1 MIPWKYDS
9 MDVYFLG
16 SINLME
22 STTKHTLG
30 FLIFPGF
37 PMSCLTSMIEPLR
50 AANEI
55 SGSDTFAWQLVS
67 ENSGQVA
74 SSAGVNFEP
83 DVQLA
88 AINPDTDMQHL
99 FLLSSPLGGFVQ
111 PTSDGHL
118 RELARHGL
126 VVGGISGGV
135 FPLVRAGLMDGYE
148 CSVHWCYKAAFT
160 AEFTNLDAKDDVI
173 VRDRARLT
181 ASGAA
186 AAFDMMLLLIEERL
200 GASVM
205 TEVACWFQHPLV
217 RGEGVRQRMPVG
229 QTASAD
235 DMLPAVVRDAVTIFE
250 NHINELISVA
260 DVAAQLG
267 QSPRHLERL
276 FKKSTGQ
283 SPSHYYRTMR
293 MKAAR
298 QLVLYSGDSI
308 ADIAGAVGYASSTPM
323 VRHYREAFG
332 ISPSEERTKVNLFRV
347 QDNTPIP
354 SS

>member
-1 MIPWKYDS
+1 MKYISTDAS
-9 MDVYFLG
+9 FLG
-16 SINLME
+16 SIIHMTTL
-22 STTKHTLG
+22 TKHTLG

-55 SGSDTFAWQLVS
+55 SGSDTFAWQLVG
-67 ENSGQVA
+67 ENPEQIA
-74 SSAGVNFEP
+74 SSAAVNFEP
-83 DVQLA
+83 DMQLA
-88 AINPDTDMQHL
+88 DIGATTDMQHL
-99 FLLSSPLGGFVQ
+99 FLLSGPLGVFAQ
-111 PTSDGHL
+111 PASAGHL

-126 VVGGISGGV
+126 IMGGVSGGV
-135 FPLVRAGLMDGYE
+135 FPLVRAGLMDGYD

-160 AEFTNLDAKDDVI
+160 AEFSHLNAKDDVI
-173 VRDRARLT
+173 VRDRSRLT

-217 RGEGVRQRMPVG
+217 RGDGVRQRMPVG
-229 QTASAD
+229 QTAGAD
-235 DMLPAVVRDAVTIFE
+235 DMLPVVVRDAVAIFE
-250 NHINELISVA
+250 SHINELINVA
-260 DVAAQLG
+260 DVAGQLG
-267 QSPRHLERL
+267 QSPRQLERL
-276 FKKSTGQ
+276 FKRSTGQ
-283 SPSHYYRTMR
+283 SPSHFYRMMR

-332 ISPSEERTKVNLFRV
+332 ISPAEERAKINLFRV

-354 SS
+354 AS